1 MQITRVEVIPVELK
15 LRLPYRSAFHPE
27 ITQATAI
34 FLRVETQQGHTAW
47 GCTAHDPFLSGEA
60 LEDVLR
66 ACHACADL
74 ARDLNPLNVEY
85 ALERLAQVEGVSPP
99 VLCGFD
105 LAFHDLLGLAAG
117 LPLYR
122 LLGGYRSRIQ
132 TSATVSLA
140 PLDETVELAR
150 QRARYGFRIIKIKGG
165 LDPDEDVRRIR
176 SVHEALPTLSLWL
189 DADQGYTVEQALD
202 VTRALVGYLDMLEQ
216 PTPALDIGAL
226 GRVTRHSRIPI
237 VADESVAGPES
248 ALGIAADRA
257 ADGMSVKLVTC
268 GGLHCARQIDTIAR
282 AARMSTMV
290 SCVHEPA
297 LLTAAGLSFALGSP
311 NIHYCDLDGHLD
323 VIGDPTRAGFRL
335 REGWLI
341 ASDVPGLGC
350 TVEL

>member
-34 FLRVETQQGHTAW
+34 FLRVETQQGLTAW

-132 TSATVSLA
+132 TSATVSLT
-140 PLDETVELAR
+140 PLDESVRLAHERARQGFQNHQDQGRFGPRGGRPQGPEHSRSASGPQPLAR
-150 QRARYGFRIIKIKGG
+150 RRPRVYSRASPRRHEGSGG
-165 LDPDEDVRRIR
+165 
-176 SVHEALPTLSLWL
+176 
-189 DADQGYTVEQALD
+189 
-202 VTRALVGYLDMLEQ
+202 
-216 PTPALDIGAL
+216 PA
-226 GRVTRHSRIPI
+226 RH
-237 VADESVAGPES
+237 A
-248 ALGIAADRA
+248 
-257 ADGMSVKLVTC
+257 
-268 GGLHCARQIDTIAR
+268 
-282 AARMSTMV
+282 
-290 SCVHEPA
+290 
-297 LLTAAGLSFALGSP
+297 
-311 NIHYCDLDGHLD
+311 
-323 VIGDPTRAGFRL
+323 
-335 REGWLI
+335 
-341 ASDVPGLGC
+341 
-350 TVEL
+350 